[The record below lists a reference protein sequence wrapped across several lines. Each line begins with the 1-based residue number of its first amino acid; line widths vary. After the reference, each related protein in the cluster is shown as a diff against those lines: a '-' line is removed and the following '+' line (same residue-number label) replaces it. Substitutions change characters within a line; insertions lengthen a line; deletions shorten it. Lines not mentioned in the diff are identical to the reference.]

1 MSVYT
6 ATTRDNTTQ
15 LNTNTRECTT
25 CLHISAEHVGAFI
38 NNRGQPKMGL
48 NPCIIMVTTGSTW
61 WQCHPP
67 HLVGMAIPV
76 LGRQCLI
83 WWKWDLLNPTDLLEI
98 GIQIPPT
105 CWKWP
110 HCVPAIGSHCAAPS
124 QPFTTTWKDPT
135 ALWTLQC
142 IVDTSSPASTLSS
155 ASTTKSSSLVLQQ
168 TSRQGSNAMLD
179 LLVQTFCQQEE
190 SSIPQLWLRWHHH
203 ITFWDSKYC
212 TSTLLKYFQSYFAF
226 VWTEDYGWD
235 W

>member
-1 MSVYT
+1 M
-6 ATTRDNTTQ
+6 AM
-15 LNTNTRECTT
+15 
-25 CLHISAEHVGAFI
+25 AE
-38 NNRGQPKMGL
+38 
-48 NPCIIMVTTGSTW
+48 T
-61 WQCHPP
+61 
-67 HLVGMAIPV
+67 HLVGMAIIVPA
-76 LGRQCLI
+76 RHCLI
-83 WWKWDLLNPTDLLEI
+83 WWMDMGSSESHRPAGNWDSNPTDLLEI

-142 IVDTSSPASTLSS
+142 FVDTSSPASTLST

-168 TSRQGSNAMLD
+168 TSRQGSIAMLD

-190 SSIPQLWLRWHHH
+190 SSIPHFWLRWHHH
-203 ITFWDSKYC
+203 TTFWDSKYC
-212 TSTLLKYFQSYFAF
+212 TSTLLQCFQSHLAF
-226 VWTEDYGWD
+226 VWAEEYGWD

>member
-25 CLHISAEHVGAFI
+25 CLHISAEHIAAFI

-98 GIQIPPT
+98 WIQIPPT

-142 IVDTSSPASTLSS
+142 IVDTSSPASTLST
-155 ASTTKSSSLVLQQ
+155 ASTTKSSAWFSSKLQGRAVMQ
-168 TSRQGSNAMLD
+168 
-179 LLVQTFCQQEE
+179 C
-190 SSIPQLWLRWHHH
+190 
-203 ITFWDSKYC
+203 
-212 TSTLLKYFQSYFAF
+212 
-226 VWTEDYGWD
+226 
-235 W
+235 